1 MADGER
7 KGSTCYKILKVSSI
21 SSHLMLVNCLQR
33 KAKYKKQFTPCIETT
48 GNQAIGAIFYVN
60 GNASFLISC
69 LSQSWKKI
77 FGNEKSQ

>member
-1 MADGER
+1 MAGGER

-48 GNQAIGAIFYVN
+48 GNQAIGAIFYVTN
-60 GNASFLISC
+60 DTIVTVPSVKGRPVDT
-69 LSQSWKKI
+69 W
-77 FGNEKSQ
+77 